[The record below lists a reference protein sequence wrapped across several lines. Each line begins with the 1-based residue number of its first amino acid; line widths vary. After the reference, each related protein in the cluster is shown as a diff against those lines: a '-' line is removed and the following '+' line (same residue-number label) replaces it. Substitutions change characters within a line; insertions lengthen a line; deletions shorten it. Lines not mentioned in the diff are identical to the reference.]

1 MTQAYL
7 SIPYH
12 WNKPK
17 FRHQTL
23 NIFCQYSLLWILV
36 WHFTKQFLLRAI
48 RQRIAAKYRKA
59 TDWPSESTQI
69 IQTAEHG
76 VTASLIPRYG
86 MRRQWFLA
94 HPPPN
99 GEPKWSESEVKAP
112 LLPRLCP
119 RGGGGSGISN
129 DWCISFHGNSYFSIL
144 SSDGKKLFIN
154 ITFFFLQQVNWE
166 FLVIEANTWTMNMS
180 STTKLLKKSYFERMY
195 SLKWPKNMGLSRN
208 RQNRSC
214 VTQINQG
221 QLKCDY
227 F

>member
-12 WNKPK
+12 WNKPT

-23 NIFCQYSLLWILV
+23 NIFCQHSLLWILV
-36 WHFTKQFLLRAI
+36 WPFTKQFLLRAI

-59 TDWPSESTQI
+59 TDRPSESTQI

-76 VTASLIPRYG
+76 VTAPLIPRSG

-112 LLPRLCP
+112 LWPRLCP
-119 RGGGGSGISN
+119 RGGGVGDFKWLVHNNSAIF
-129 DWCISFHGNSYFSIL
+129 SFHYSPMFSSPIQQKYWERKNSSISYPPSFLPGFPFSYL
-144 SSDGKKLFIN
+144 NSVNDSS
-154 ITFFFLQQVNWE
+154 
-166 FLVIEANTWTMNMS
+166 S
-180 STTKLLKKSYFERMY
+180 
-195 SLKWPKNMGLSRN
+195 
-208 RQNRSC
+208 
-214 VTQINQG
+214 
-221 QLKCDY
+221 
-227 F
+227 